1 MEIIIHGTV
10 ATLQNIPLLNMHFAH
25 GVENLAT
32 VYGLLG
38 AHIHLNK
45 PANTYR
51 SKIEQYTNVNN
62 YLYKLVAAT
71 LNWNTYIIHIVSGE
85 ASIKYYRPTITPL
98 STIWL
103 AG

>member
-32 VYGLLG
+32 VYRLLG
-38 AHIHLNK
+38 ALIHLNK

-71 LNWNTYIIHIVSGE
+71 MKLKYNTYILHIVPGG
-85 ASIKYYRPTITPL
+85 ASIKYYKPTITPL
-98 STIWL
+98 STI
-103 AG
+103 